1 MSEKSKNIPLLGILP
16 DVTPEE
22 KKAYLSLL
30 AEVIEVRTEYARQH
44 SDAPE
49 TAVSEWQRTHEW
61 LSGEK
66 IALEFI
72 LRGIERLSRVF
83 GITREQFVRRW
94 AVIDKK
100 AAGYC
105 AQKALIK
112 VAAILA
118 IIGGATEADKPA
130 KCASLADAHVNNA
143 FRDFINAYLLSR
155 SQKDERG
162 HFQKATCT
170 VKAQDLKEAI
180 SFKVLCDN
188 SEYLT
193 DKTLSDRIDAA
204 IADGMPDFHSSTANT
219 QMPQIKTLLTS
230 LGVAMIVLP
239 DGTRQER
246 AYMARGQII
255 DVLPRFAALLL
266 AIDGTSYQWKRMN
279 STRA

>member
-61 LSGEK
+61 LNGEK

-72 LRGIERLSRVF
+72 MRGIERLSRVF
-83 GITREQFVRRW
+83 GINSRALLLRW
-94 AVIDKK
+94 ALTDKY

-118 IIGGATEADKPA
+118 ILGGATEADRPA
-130 KCASLADAHVNNA
+130 KCASLADSHVHNA

-155 SQKDERG
+155 TQRDGAGRY
-162 HFQKATCT
+162 QRACCT
-170 VKAQDLKEAI
+170 VKAQSLKEAM

-188 SEYLT
+188 GEYLT
-193 DKTLSDRIDAA
+193 DKSLSARIDAA
-204 IADGMPDFHSSTANT
+204 IADGMPDFDSTTANT

-230 LGVAMIVLP
+230 LGVAMIILP
-239 DGTRQER
+239 DGRRVER
-246 AYMARGQII
+246 AYMARGQKV

-266 AIDGTSYQWKRMN
+266 AIDQTTYQWERKYN
-279 STRA
+279 TRG